1 MGKQQACNYNSWKL
15 CNYWIEKKN
24 RFPGVGKNAEF
35 KTGPKS
41 WFKPAD
47 PGQ

>member
-15 CNYWIEKKN
+15 CNYWIEKN
-24 RFPGVGKNAEF
+24 RFLGVGKNAEF